1 MLEAGDAEATGEFA
15 HFIGGV
21 GFAFGDGV
29 LDAFE
34 DEFLEEFGIGG
45 VDDGGVDVDGEDI
58 AGAVGADFYL
68 IAADGDFDFLLGE
81 LFLFF
86 CEASLHL
93 LGLFHEFLDVHCDF
107 VVEMICALKRR
118 RASSMRGSL

>member
-1 MLEAGDAEATGEFA
+1 LLEAGDAEAAGEFA
-15 HFIGGV
+15 HFIRGE

-45 VDDGGVDVDGEDI
+45 VDDGGVDVNGEDI
-58 AGAVGADFYL
+58 ASAVGADFYF

-86 CEASLHL
+86 GEASLHL
-93 LGLFHEFLDVHCDF
+93 LGLFHEFLDVHLDF
-107 VVEMICALKRR
+107 MVEMMLALKRW
-118 RASSMRGSL
+118 RA